1 MLEPKEL
8 REYRYKF
15 GLSNKE
21 TGKVKPV
28 SQRKFAEILD
38 ISLSYYQKM
47 EQGKRIIPDD
57 VQEKLEEYF
66 RIYMKHGIDMRVMID
81 YLRLSFFDAS
91 PKDIIQRILRMNELE
106 FETRS
111 TGLYM
116 FDKVSVRGNIWVFW
130 HTKET
135 TKNVLIQFSGQGCRE
150 YELVL
155 KERNTDWQEFLLE
168 LWQRQGRLES
178 CYSRVQCSR
187 IDIAID
193 EMWMREDEK
202 YFDLFSILEKQH
214 NGLVEDSFKLFENY
228 GGYYTESGV
237 TRNKGLSL
245 YYGSR
250 KSPLF
255 FNFYE
260 KRYEI
265 SNRERISVED
275 ALLKY
280 GIYNR
285 YELRCAAEKAMEIIE
300 RFITGTNLGEIGAG
314 LINDKVTV
322 YDLLDSESRIIN
334 ERWAKMFRT
343 ARELNFTM
351 KAEKFSIERAE
362 RWFETQVAPTLKLL
376 KKIDELSGRDFVS
389 ATIENVELSEDKEN
403 YIAWFQSS
411 GGDLVGE

>member
-1 MLEPKEL
+1 MEPKEL
-8 REYRYKF
+8 RNYRYKF
-15 GLSNKE
+15 GLSNAK
-21 TGKVKPV
+21 TGKQKPV
-28 SQRKFAEILD
+28 SQRKFAQILD
-38 ISLSYYQKM
+38 ISLSYYKKM
-47 EQGKRIIPDD
+47 EQGKRSIPEE
-57 VQEKLEEYF
+57 VKQKLEEYF
-66 RIYMKHGIDMRVMID
+66 RVYMKHGIEMRVMID
-81 YLRLSFFDAS
+81 YLRLSFFDAA
-91 PKDIIQRILRMNELE
+91 PKDIIQRVLGMDELE

-116 FDKVSVRGNIWVFW
+116 FDQVSVRGNIWVFW

-150 YELVL
+150 YEMVL
-155 KERNTDWQEFLLE
+155 NERKTDWQEYLLN
-168 LWQRQGRLES
+168 LWQKQGMLES

-193 EMWMREDEK
+193 EMWMREDDE
-202 YFDLFSILEKQH
+202 YFDLFSILEKEH
-214 NGLVEDSFKLFENY
+214 KGLIEDSFKLFENY

-237 TRNKGLSL
+237 ARNKGLSL
-245 YYGSR
+245 YFGSR
-250 KSPLF
+250 KSPMF

-265 SNRERISVED
+265 ANRERISVED

-285 YELRCAAEKAMEIIE
+285 YELRCAAEKATEIID

-314 LINDKVTV
+314 LINDKLTV
-322 YDLLDSESRIIN
+322 YDLLDSESRIVN

-343 ARELNFTM
+343 VKELNFSM

-376 KKIDELSGRDFVS
+376 KIVDELSGRDFVN
-389 ATIENVELSEDKEN
+389 ATIENVELSEDKES
-403 YIAWFQSS
+403 YLTWFQSS
-411 GGDLVGE
+411 GGDLVGG